1 MSGMKP
7 SRTAGV
13 LLLLAFGLITTGL
26 TLIYVPLGFIS
37 GGTFLLL
44 MAYAYH
50 AAEKERKAEATRA
63 SK

>member
-7 SRTAGV
+7 YARTAGV

-37 GGTFLLL
+37 GGTFLFV

-50 AAEKERKAEATRA
+50 AAAKEAEKERR
-63 SK
+63 